1 MLNAKIR
8 RRWDRFMRPV
18 GEAAARTGV
27 TPDAITYAG
36 VCIQVVAAVL
46 IVQGRL
52 LAAGLI
58 SIVAGLADVFDGAVA
73 KARGPTGNYG
83 AFLDSTTDRISD
95 TLYFAPL
102 AWLYGVSPDLPE
114 HDEPW
119 VAGAALGVL
128 VFSFLVSYA
137 KARAESLGYECTVG
151 IAERAERLVLIIPAL
166 VLDLVPPALVLL
178 LVATVVT
185 FVQRVV
191 HVRVQARSAR

>member
-8 RRWDRFMRPV
+8 RRWDRFMRPI

-27 TPDAITYAG
+27 TPDAITYTG

-58 SIVAGLADVFDGAVA
+58 SIVAALADVFDGAVA
-73 KARGPTGNYG
+73 KARGATGKYG

-95 TLYFAPL
+95 ALYFAPL
-102 AWLYGVSPDLPE
+102 AWLYGVSPDIPE

-151 IAERAERLVLIIPAL
+151 IAERAERLVVIIAAL

-178 LVATVVT
+178 LVGTVVT

>member
-95 TLYFAPL
+95 ALYFAPL

-128 VFSFLVSYA
+128 VFSLLVSYA

-151 IAERAERLVLIIPAL
+151 IAERAERLVLIIAAL

>member
-1 MLNAKIR
+1 
-8 RRWDRFMRPV
+8 
-18 GEAAARTGV
+18 
-27 TPDAITYAG
+27 
-36 VCIQVVAAVL
+36 
-46 IVQGRL
+46 
-52 LAAGLI
+52 
-58 SIVAGLADVFDGAVA
+58 
-73 KARGPTGNYG
+73 
-83 AFLDSTTDRISD
+83 LDSTTDRISD
-95 TLYFAPL
+95 ALYFAPL

-151 IAERAERLVLIIPAL
+151 IAERAERLGLIIAAL